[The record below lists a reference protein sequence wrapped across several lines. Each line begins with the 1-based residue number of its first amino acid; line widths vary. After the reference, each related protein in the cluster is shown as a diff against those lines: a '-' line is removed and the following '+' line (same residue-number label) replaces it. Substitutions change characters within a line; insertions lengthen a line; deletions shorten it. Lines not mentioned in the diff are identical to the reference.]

1 LAGSARTGSLRHVAF
16 LTVLE
21 VQPPRTGF
29 FPETPKELITRVCEA
44 TGTDEAA
51 ALPAIGHVFQFI
63 LDHAPKS
70 EAAKLVDK
78 IPGAQQAIAA
88 AGATSD
94 AGVTA
99 VIGAVKGL
107 FEFGK
112 TDMNILRGKL
122 GNLGRSQKQTWAL
135 LKEVFAYAES
145 LIGEERAMKLANAMP
160 HLSAFMADAGR

>member
-1 LAGSARTGSLRHVAF
+1 M
-16 LTVLE
+16 
-21 VQPPRTGF
+21 
-29 FPETPKELITRVCEA
+29 KELITRVCEA

-51 ALPAIGHVFQFI
+51 ALPAIGHVLQFM

-70 EAAKLVDK
+70 EVAEFVDK

-88 AGATSD
+88 ADATSD

-99 VIGAVKGL
+99 AIGAVKGL
-107 FEFGK
+107 FGFGN
-112 TDMNILRGKL
+112 TDMNILGGKL
-122 GNLGRSQKQTWAL
+122 GNLGLSQKQTRAL

-145 LIGEERAMKLANAMP
+145 LIGKERVTKLADAMP